1 MKFILIIFT
10 SIVFANTI
18 NAQNLYGN
26 WELKKITYKGGE
38 PIKRD
43 KMFLGDG
50 LEIHLGHKSHLSITV
65 FHDNDHKVKHKDSWY
80 EGDDFIILNDKEWGN
95 TTYTILK
102 IDKKYLTL
110 ERKLTDGIEN
120 ILVLEKKN
128 PENHHYHF
136 EVKSE

>member
-1 MKFILIIFT
+1 MRRILFFT
-10 SIVFANTI
+10 LFLFSISLSY
-18 NAQNLYGN
+18 AQSLHGY
-26 WELKKITYKGGE
+26 WALKTLIYKGGK
-38 PIKRD
+38 PVKND
-43 KMFLGDG
+43 KMFSGDG
-50 LEIHLGHKSHLSITV
+50 LEIHLGHNSHLSITV
-65 FHDNDHKVKHKDSWY
+65 FHDGDHKVKHKDSWY

-110 ERKLTDGIEN
+110 ERILTDGIEN